1 MLSTFDLHT
10 AAQTL
15 LDSRIKLLQMRLML
29 EMKQRLVNYYKGIRT
44 WTLK

>member
-15 LDSRIKLLQMRLML
+15 LQSRIKLLQSHLL
-29 EMKQRLVNYYKGIRT
+29 LVMKRRLVDYLGQ
-44 WTLK
+44 